1 MADRRSYT
9 HSSSTGLWR
18 NGSACDSRSQ
28 GWEFESLWPHCGN
41 ARMRVTLNEH
51 TLTADAAREDRTHDL
66 RIMRPTRCQLRY
78 RRFQT
83 WCCSLFRL
91 YLRADSCAIMA
102 LLTIQAGHRSCG
114 VAWPMVV
121 FVGSRT
127 HDWRV
132 AEATPTHHQRGY
144 GATAA
149 RVTPDHKVGSSN
161 LSGLIVAM
169 HASVPR

>member
-1 MADRRSYT
+1 
-9 HSSSTGLWR
+9 
-18 NGSACDSRSQ
+18 
-28 GWEFESLWPHCGN
+28 
-41 ARMRVTLNEH
+41 MRGALPLYSH
-51 TLTADAAREDRTHDL
+51 WKLTAAAARRATPAMCPAPHHRLPPLTLFLITMSILCRPINMANAASEDRTHDL

-127 HDWRV
+127 HDWRL